1 MLLKRYSNVS
11 SSIHLGHELMEHYHI
26 SGEYAKSLTR
36 VYGG

>member
-26 SGEYAKSLTR
+26 SGEHVKSLTCA
-36 VYGG
+36 YGG